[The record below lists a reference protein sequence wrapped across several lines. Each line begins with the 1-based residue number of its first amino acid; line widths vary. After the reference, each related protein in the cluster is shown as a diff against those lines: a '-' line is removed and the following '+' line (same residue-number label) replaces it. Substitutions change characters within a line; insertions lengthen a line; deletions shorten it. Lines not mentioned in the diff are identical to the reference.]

1 MKDDARVLVRLQD
14 VQDLLA
20 SGTLDDNLHSHA
32 ELARRVVGA
41 TSCSVMLLNS
51 DSPDDL
57 RMRVC
62 ASAGEVPPGAAE
74 ALVASGEGICG
85 RVLASGRALLVE
97 DIARSEYAAL
107 ARRNRPAVP
116 ALMSAPVRIDGRL
129 VGVINVT
136 GAAFDDVE
144 LHLLEVTALFI
155 GKSVQVI
162 QLQQLLAS
170 RFAQMALVREANER
184 SSDSVADAGGA
195 APGTAYQNPEQVARI
210 LARSFYNE
218 MTRAGFA
225 PGQIVSAATELI
237 AQLKGTLQERAR
249 SGSAGRAVE

>member
-1 MKDDARVLVRLQD
+1 MNDDAKGLVRLQD

-32 ELARRVVGA
+32 ELARRLVGA

-62 ASAGEVPPGAAE
+62 ASAGEVPPGAAA

-97 DIARSEYAAL
+97 DIARSEFAAL
-107 ARRNRPAVP
+107 ARRNRAAVP

-129 VGVINVT
+129 VGVVNVT
-136 GAAFDDVE
+136 GAAFDDTE

-162 QLQQLLAS
+162 QLQRLLAS
-170 RFAQMALVREANER
+170 RFAQMALVRDANDR
-184 SSDSVADAGGA
+184 AHVQAVHGSGA
-195 APGTAYQNPEQVARI
+195 MATGTAYQNPEDVARI
-210 LARSFYNE
+210 LARSFYKE
-218 MTRAGFA
+218 MTKAGFD

-237 AQLKGTLQERAR
+237 GQLKGTLHDRAR
-249 SGSAGRAVE
+249 PSG

>member
-1 MKDDARVLVRLQD
+1 MNDDARGLVRLQD

-32 ELARRVVGA
+32 ELARRLVGA

-62 ASAGEVPPGAAE
+62 ASAGEVPPGAAD
-74 ALVASGEGICG
+74 ALVARGEGICG

-97 DIARSEYAAL
+97 DIARSEFAAL
-107 ARRNRPAVP
+107 ARRNRAAVP

-129 VGVINVT
+129 VGVVNVT
-136 GAAFDDVE
+136 GAAFDDTE
-144 LHLLEVTALFI
+144 LHLLEVMALFI

-162 QLQQLLAS
+162 QLQRLLAS
-170 RFAQMALVREANER
+170 RFAQMALLREANEPVHVHAEQG
-184 SSDSVADAGGA
+184 SSALPAR
-195 APGTAYQNPEQVARI
+195 TAYQNPEDVARI
-210 LARSFYNE
+210 LARSFYKE
-218 MTRAGFA
+218 MTKAGFD

-237 AQLKGTLQERAR
+237 GQLNGTLQGGAR
-249 SGSAGRAVE
+249 SET

>member
-32 ELARRVVGA
+32 ELARRLVGA

-62 ASAGEVPPGAAE
+62 ACAGEVPPGAAE

-85 RVLASGRALLVE
+85 RVLATGRALLVE
-97 DIARSEYAAL
+97 DIAHSEFAAL

-129 VGVINVT
+129 VGVVNVT
-136 GAAFDDVE
+136 GAAFDDTE
-144 LHLLEVTALFI
+144 LHLLEVMALFI

-162 QLQQLLAS
+162 QLQRLLAS

-184 SSDSVADAGGA
+184 GRNA
-195 APGTAYQNPEQVARI
+195 AGTAYQNPEDVARI
-210 LARSFYNE
+210 LARSFYKE
-218 MTRAGFA
+218 MTRSGFA
-225 PGQIVSAATELI
+225 PAQIVGAATELI
-237 AQLKGTLQERAR
+237 DQLKGMLQE
-249 SGSAGRAVE
+249 GGRPP